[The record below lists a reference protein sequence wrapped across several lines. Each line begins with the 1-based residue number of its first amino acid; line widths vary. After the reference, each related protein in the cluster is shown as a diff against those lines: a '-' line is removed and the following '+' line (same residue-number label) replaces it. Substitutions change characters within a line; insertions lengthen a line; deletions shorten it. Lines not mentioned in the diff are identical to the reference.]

1 MYRNIPKSSHLPLVS
16 IAKSPYTLLP
26 KMLFA

>member
-1 MYRNIPKSSHLPLVS
+1 MYRNIPKSSQLPLLS
-16 IAKSPYTLLP
+16 IAKSPYISLR